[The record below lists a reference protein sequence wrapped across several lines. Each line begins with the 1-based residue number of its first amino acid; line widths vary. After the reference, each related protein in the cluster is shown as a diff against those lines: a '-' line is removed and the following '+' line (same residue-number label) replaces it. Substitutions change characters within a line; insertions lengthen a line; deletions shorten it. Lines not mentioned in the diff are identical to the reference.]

1 MGLWC
6 TEGTRSAQPDWVCA
20 ADLTLPHKGGSTR
33 RAQPPCVRPLH
44 KKGSPAGHTQH
55 SRACFV
61 PHRGTPVLH
70 ILSLMGLQGSAF
82 PPERAFWRADISQRG
97 RLRVS
102 EAFLEAE
109 CRYSHGRRNLDHH
122 TTSRPTK
129 QHPERVQKIIS
140 FGKDLPDHQV
150 QPLTVWFVR
159 FCSFWLCQHS
169 SLGLALTSFVSKQSL
184 L

>member
-61 PHRGTPVLH
+61 PHRGTPVPH

-82 PPERAFWRADISQRG
+82 PPERAFWRAHISQRG
-97 RLRVS
+97 RLRG
-102 EAFLEAE
+102 
-109 CRYSHGRRNLDHH
+109 GRVPVQPREEEPRPPHNHQANK
-122 TTSRPTK
+122 TTSRTG
-129 QHPERVQKIIS
+129 PENHFLWKRPPRPS
-140 FGKDLPDHQV
+140 SATFDR
-150 QPLTVWFVR
+150 TVRTV
-159 FCSFWLCQHS
+159 L
-169 SLGLALTSFVSKQSL
+169 LLLALPTLPWPCPDIFCFTAKPPVR
-184 L
+184 